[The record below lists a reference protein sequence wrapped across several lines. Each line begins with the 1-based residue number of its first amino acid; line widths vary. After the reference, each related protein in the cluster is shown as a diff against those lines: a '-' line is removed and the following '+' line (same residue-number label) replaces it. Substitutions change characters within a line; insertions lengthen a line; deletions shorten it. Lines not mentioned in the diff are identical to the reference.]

1 MMNITGDHLSISDVY
16 EVAVNGMPIKLD
28 ANSLRAVKQSYDRVQ
43 EWGAG
48 RYPIYGV
55 NTGFGELAHMIV
67 PPQFKSELQD
77 NLLRSHAAGIGET
90 FPDEIV
96 RAIMT
101 VRLNCL
107 MKGHSG
113 VSPRSLQLLQHF
125 LNRRIHPII
134 PQQGSLG
141 ASGDLSPL
149 AHMALPLIGDGCVRV
164 NGVMRRS
171 AEMLREENLEPITL
185 GFKEALGLINGTS
198 GMTGAACIA
207 LMKAY
212 RLLKLALLA
221 SADFLQ
227 CLSGSSR
234 AFDDRG
240 HALKNHFGQIV
251 VARTLRQLIA
261 GSGLIR
267 EHRDLMKSISQ
278 QSADSDDVVDAAV
291 FLQHAYTLR
300 CIPQILGPVL
310 DTLNFCRK
318 LVEEEV
324 NSCNDNPLIFETP
337 EDSFHGGN
345 FHGQYVAMS
354 CDFLNIA
361 LTEIGVLA
369 ERQLNRLLDPHL
381 NGNLPAFL
389 ADGRTGLFCGYEG
402 AQYLATSIASENLDI
417 AAPASFKS
425 IPSNGQNQDVVS
437 MGLIAARKSLQLCE
451 NVNTILSVL
460 VAACCQASYFIGQEK
475 FNPLVKRL
483 HQELSALAP
492 PYRDDFPISEI
503 LSRVRA
509 FVNSEKFR
517 ADLDERIDFDAQDLK

>member
-1 MMNITGDHLSISDVY
+1 MNITGDGLSISDVY
-16 EVAVNGMPIKLD
+16 EVAVKGALVELD
-28 ANSLRAVKQSYDRVQ
+28 ENQLLAVKQSYDRVQ
-43 EWGAG
+43 EWGAA

-67 PPQFKSELQD
+67 PPQFRSELQY
-77 NLLRSHAAGIGET
+77 NLLRSHAAGIGAT
-90 FPDEIV
+90 FPDEVV

-107 MKGHSG
+107 MKGYSG
-113 VSPRSLQLLQHF
+113 VSPRSLELLQHF
-125 LNRRIHPII
+125 LNRHIHPLI

-149 AHMALPLIGDGCVRV
+149 SHMALPLIGDGCVRV
-164 NGVMRRS
+164 GGVVRRS
-171 AEMLREENLEPITL
+171 AEVLEEENLQPITA
-185 GFKEALGLINGTS
+185 GFKEALALINGTS
-198 GMTGAACIA
+198 AMTGAACIA
-207 LMKAY
+207 LVKAY

-234 AFDDRG
+234 ALDDRG
-240 HALKNHFGQIV
+240 HVLKNHFGQIA
-251 VARTLRQLIA
+251 VARTLRELIA
-261 GSGLIR
+261 DSSLIR
-267 EHRDLMKSISQ
+267 EHRDLMKTISK
-278 QSADSDDVVDAAV
+278 QSGDSDDVVDASV

-310 DTLNFCRK
+310 DTLNFCRR

-337 EDSFHGGN
+337 EESFHGGH

-381 NGNLPAFL
+381 NGDLPAFL

-402 AQYLATSIASENLDI
+402 AQYLATSIASENLDV
-417 AAPASFKS
+417 AAPASIKS

-451 NVNTILSVL
+451 NVSTILTVL
-460 VAACCQASYFIGQEK
+460 VAGCCQASYFIGQEK
-475 FNPLVKRL
+475 FNPTVKQF
-483 HQELSALAP
+483 HQELSATAP
-492 PYRDDFPISEI
+492 RYRDGFPISQM
-503 LSRVRA
+503 LDQVRQ
-509 FVNSEKFR
+509 FVNSEQFCT
-517 ADLDERIDFDAQDLK
+517 DLDERIDFDAQDLK

>member
-1 MMNITGDHLSISDVY
+1 MINITGSGLSISDVY
-16 EVAVNGMPIKLD
+16 DIAVNGAPVKLD
-28 ANSLRAVKQSYDRVQ
+28 GESLKAVKRSYDRVQ
-43 EWGAG
+43 EWGAAKH
-48 RYPIYGV
+48 PMYGV
-55 NTGFGELAHMIV
+55 NTGFGELAHIII
-67 PPQFKSELQD
+67 PPQFKSALQY

-90 FPDEIV
+90 FPDEVV
-96 RAIMT
+96 RAIM
-101 VRLNCL
+101 VARLNCL
-107 MKGHSG
+107 MKGYSG
-113 VSPRSLQLLQHF
+113 VSPQSVELLQHF
-125 LNRRIHPII
+125 LNHGIHPVI

-149 AHMALPLIGDGCVRV
+149 AHMALPLIGDGFVRID
-164 NGVMRRS
+164 GALRRS
-171 AEMLREENLEPITL
+171 AEVLEEQNLQPIKA
-185 GFKEALGLINGTS
+185 GFKEALALINGTS

-207 LMKAY
+207 LVKAY
-212 RLLKLALLA
+212 KLLKLELLA

-234 AFDDRG
+234 AFDERG
-240 HALKNHFGQIV
+240 HVLKNHFGQV
-251 VARTLRQLIA
+251 AVARTLRKLIA
-261 GSGLIR
+261 GSSLIH
-267 EHRDLMKSISQ
+267 EHKDLMKTISE
-278 QSADSDDVVDAAV
+278 QSADSEDVVDATV

-337 EDSFHGGN
+337 EDSFHGGH

-389 ADGRTGLFCGYEG
+389 ADGQTGLFCGYEG

-417 AAPASFKS
+417 AAPASIKT

-451 NVNTILSVL
+451 NVNTILTVL
-460 VAACCQASYFIGQEK
+460 VAACCQASYFIGPEK
-475 FNPLVKRL
+475 FNAPI
-483 HQELSALAP
+483 QELHRELSPMVPL
-492 PYRDDFPISEI
+492 YKDEFPINEI
-503 LSRVRA
+503 LSQVCRFLKGERA
-509 FVNSEKFR
+509 WAYLDEQI
-517 ADLDERIDFDAQDLK
+517 DLDA